1 VLYFADIS
9 CQLKQSERK
18 LEKITRASDTKARY
32 DVNPG
37 RISNFEIPYDV
48 NTISD
53 AIIPRSS
60 RFPALSFL
68 CCSPTKSCILR
79 AFSSENPSDTA
90 SLNLSVV
97 SAKLDAKLG
106 VSRPKEMAR
115 YSPLSHTSKF
125 SQMHVNTNK
134 LLVWKGVRRAATNA
148 YRLCRAR
155 RNFQSSANSK
165 ELFLAE
171 VEWNELY
178 SRRASFIAGPTWSR
192 SSRMKDGRDVQSP
205 VETRSLLKLWQWQ

>member
-1 VLYFADIS
+1 VLYFTDIARL
-9 CQLKQSERK
+9 LKQSERK
-18 LEKITRASDTKARY
+18 LEKITRVSDTETRY

-37 RISNFEIPYDV
+37 RISNFETRYDV

-60 RFPALSFL
+60 RLPALSFL
-68 CCSPTKSCILR
+68 CCLPTKSCILR

-90 SLNLSVV
+90 SLNLSVA

-106 VSRPKEMAR
+106 VPRSKEMAR

-125 SQMHVNTNK
+125 PRIYANTNK
-134 LLVWKGVRRAATNA
+134 LLVWKGVRHAATNA

-178 SRRASFIAGPTWSR
+178 SRRVSFIAGPTWPR
-192 SSRMKDGRDVQSP
+192 SSRMNDGRDAESP
-205 VETRSLLKLWQWQ
+205 AEMRSLLKLWR